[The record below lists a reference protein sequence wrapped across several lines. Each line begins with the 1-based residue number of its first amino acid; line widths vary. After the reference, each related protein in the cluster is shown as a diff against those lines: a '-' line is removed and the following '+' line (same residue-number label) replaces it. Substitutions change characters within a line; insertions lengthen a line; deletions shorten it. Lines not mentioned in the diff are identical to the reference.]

1 MKIKNTIIDF
11 LAVAS
16 VLRLL
21 ADMADMA
28 DMKNKREFTLD
39 LGQFTR

>member
-28 DMKNKREFTLD
+28 GMKNKREFSLD